1 MNSFLHK
8 NEFLA
13 LGQEMPFTGEWVN
26 TTLCRNGFIVIY
38 SSGNSN
44 INLQAKTELKGE
56 SIFEDGGYAEAVTF
70 YTETGLSDGYS
81 NPVFFDSPISNIRI
95 TAVGSG
101 KVWSYISYQ
110 N

>member
-13 LGQEMPFTGEWVN
+13 LGQEMPFTGAWVN
-26 TTLCRNGFIVIY
+26 TALCRNGFIVIY
-38 SSGNSN
+38 SSGSAD
-44 INLQAKTELKGE
+44 INLQAKTELKGDP
-56 SIFEDGGYAEAVTF
+56 IFETGGSAEAVTF
-70 YTETGLSDGYS
+70 YSETGIANGYS
-81 NPVFFDSPISNIRI
+81 NPIFFDSPISEIRI
-95 TAVGSG
+95 TAEGNG

>member
-13 LGQEMPFTGEWVN
+13 LGQEMPFTGAWVN
-26 TTLCRNGFIVIY
+26 TALCRNGFIVIY
-38 SSGNSN
+38 SSGSAD
-44 INLQAKTELKGE
+44 IDLQAKTELNGDP
-56 SIFEDGGYAEAVTF
+56 IFEKGGSAEAVTF
-70 YTETGLSDGYS
+70 YSETGIANGYS
-81 NPVFFDSPISNIRI
+81 HPIFFDSPISEIRI
-95 TAVGSG
+95 TAKGTG